1 LNTKL
6 TAFAGIFSISVS
18 IAMLMWLWPMMSVD
32 PNTIRD
38 VDLASQ
44 RVALLCQEFYDLEGY
59 LPSDCIES
67 IPSIQDSCRE
77 HPQMEVCSFRIIRP

>member
-1 LNTKL
+1 MNAKL
-6 TAFAGIFSISVS
+6 GAFAGLFSISVS
-18 IAMLMWLWPMMSVD
+18 IAMLVWLWPMMSVD
-32 PNTIRD
+32 PNTIRE

-59 LPSDCIES
+59 LPEECIRS

-77 HPQMEVCSFRIIRP
+77 HPQMEVCGFRIIRP

>member
-1 LNTKL
+1 MNAKFG
-6 TAFAGIFSISVS
+6 AFAGIFSITVS

-67 IPSIQDSCRE
+67 IPSIRDSCSK
-77 HPQMEVCSFRIIRP
+77 HPQMEVCSFKIIRP

>member
-1 LNTKL
+1 MNAKFG
-6 TAFAGIFSISVS
+6 AFAGIFSVSVS

-32 PNTIRD
+32 PNTIRE

-59 LPSDCIES
+59 LPEECIRS
-67 IPSIQDSCRE
+67 IPSIQDSCTE

>member
-1 LNTKL
+1 MNAKFG
-6 TAFAGIFSISVS
+6 AFAGIFSITVS

-32 PNTIRD
+32 PNTIRE

-59 LPSDCIES
+59 LPEECIRS

-77 HPQMEVCSFRIIRP
+77 HPQMEVCGFRIIRP

>member
-1 LNTKL
+1 MNAKFG
-6 TAFAGIFSISVS
+6 AFAGIFSITVS

-32 PNTIRD
+32 PNTIRE

-44 RVALLCQEFYDLEGY
+44 RVALLYQEFYDLEGY

-77 HPQMEVCSFRIIRP
+77 HPQMDVCSFRIIRP

>member
-1 LNTKL
+1 MNAKFG
-6 TAFAGIFSISVS
+6 AFAGIFSITVS

-59 LPSDCIES
+59 LPEECTRSLPTIR
-67 IPSIQDSCRE
+67 DSCRE
-77 HPQMEVCSFRIIRP
+77 NPQMEVCSFRIIRP